1 MAPLR
6 VLSMDIECAG
16 SKVCCCTQS
25 TMCRA
30 QHAGLCNSDFECC
43 PLVQGFPSAQ
53 RDPVIQ
59 IASMITVQG
68 ESKPVVKNVMTL
80 NTCAGIVGSEVMAFQ
95 DERDLLKVGYS
106 HTKSSSSCTLQRS
119 PACPE
124 MPHLCF
130 LKVRWAT
137 AKSHKK
143 LCS

>member
-1 MAPLR
+1 MLCAKLSTLVPAPQTYKRRL
-6 VLSMDIECAG
+6 
-16 SKVCCCTQS
+16 
-25 TMCRA
+25 
-30 QHAGLCNSDFECC
+30 N
-43 PLVQGFPSAQ
+43 PLLQGFPCAQ

-106 HTKSSSSCTLQRS
+106 QTNSSSNCTLQRS
-119 PACPE
+119 SAWPKIPE
-124 MPHLCF
+124 LCV
-130 LKVRWAT
+130 LEVRWAPV
-137 AKSHKK
+137 KSRKD